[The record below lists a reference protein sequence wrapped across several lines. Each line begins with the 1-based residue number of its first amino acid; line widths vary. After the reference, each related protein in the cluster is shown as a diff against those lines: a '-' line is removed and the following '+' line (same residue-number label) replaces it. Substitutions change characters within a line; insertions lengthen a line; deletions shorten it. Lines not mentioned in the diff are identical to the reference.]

1 MTCNYIIHF
10 GNVGMEGVSA
20 LGGSSVQEVSRIAFD
35 SWTIVTLHYR
45 STHRDRANCIHSYPF
60 CMVMVSYWLRP
71 LPSEGT
77 IRMRSRGTQRH
88 PQQTT
93 ILSHHRQVWH

>member
-20 LGGSSVQEVSRIAFD
+20 LGGSSVQEVSRIVFD

-45 STHRDRANCIHSYPF
+45 STHTETEPIAYIPIPF
-60 CMVMVSYWLRP
+60 
-71 LPSEGT
+71 
-77 IRMRSRGTQRH
+77 
-88 PQQTT
+88 
-93 ILSHHRQVWH
+93 VWSW